1 MTTIGAALMVWYGSE
16 HRFLTDSMTLFLS
29 YWAVFLAL
37 VAITLYIVLLD
48 IRYIHLQY
56 TISRRELFRQT
67 WEDESFRKALIE
79 ARRKERQE
87 GERD

>member
-1 MTTIGAALMVWYGSE
+1 MTTIGAALMAWYGSE
-16 HRFLTDSMTLFLS
+16 HRFLIDSMTLFLS

-37 VAITLYIVLLD
+37 VVITLYFVLLD

-79 ARRKERQE
+79 AQRKERKE
-87 GERD
+87 GKRD

>member
-1 MTTIGAALMVWYGSE
+1 MTV
-16 HRFLTDSMTLFLS
+16 FLS

-37 VAITLYIVLLD
+37 VVITLYIVVLD

-79 ARRKERQE
+79 AQRKKRQE
-87 GERD
+87 GKQD

>member
-1 MTTIGAALMVWYGSE
+1 MTTIGAALMAWYGSE
-16 HRFLTDSMTLFLS
+16 HLFFVDSLAVFLS

-37 VAITLYIVLLD
+37 SVITLYIVMLD

-56 TISRRELFRQT
+56 TISQRELFRQT

-79 ARRKERQE
+79 SKRKDHQ
-87 GERD
+87 GKRD